1 MTVATTIPIQGYMGR
16 QTKPNRMECRI
27 TMDRRTF
34 LTVAGT
40 SLGSLATSL
49 LVGCRSHQFGH
60 VIEQGQPDLVGSHSA
75 GAEVFHPLIEEA
87 VASLLARQNMVIQEA
102 SYQGA
107 EVLPT
112 PKTVCFVGVENKSIE
127 ELGDFKDQIY
137 QQIDTLL
144 VQSQAF
150 QPVSKR
156 VVDAGLRETRM
167 RPDSLL
173 IPENMAMFAGVL
185 QRQGQPLNYLLF
197 ATLTSGTTVRNHS
210 EQRDYLLTLEMVNV
224 QTGAYD
230 KQSAT
235 ISKGYHKTRA
245 GKWWHYNPLKSNA

>member
-1 MTVATTIPIQGYMGR
+1 
-16 QTKPNRMECRI
+16 
-27 TMDRRTF
+27 MDRRTF
-34 LTVAGT
+34 LSTAGL
-40 SLGSLATSL
+40 SIGSLATSL
-49 LVGCRSHQFGH
+49 FVGCRGHQFGH
-60 VIEQGQPDLVGSHSA
+60 VIEEGQPDLVGSHSA
-75 GAEVFHPLIEEA
+75 GAEVFNPLIDEA
-87 VASLLARQNMVIQEA
+87 VAKLLARQQSVVHEA

-107 EVLPT
+107 EVLPAPQT
-112 PKTVCFVGVENKSIE
+112 ICFVGVENKSIE

-137 QQIDTLL
+137 QQIDTQL

-156 VVDAGLRETRM
+156 VVDAALRETRM

-173 IPENMAMFAGVL
+173 IPENMAVFAGVL
-185 QRQGQPLNYLLF
+185 QQQGQPLHYLLF
-197 ATLTSGTTVRNHS
+197 ATLTSGTTVRNES
-210 EQRDYLLTLEMVNV
+210 QQRDYLLTLEMVNV

-245 GKWWHYNPLKSNA
+245 GKWWHYNPLKS